1 MSFSQDRLS
10 IFQHS
15 KSQLP
20 NIFSDPKSINQT
32 ITVVKIER
40 PDKNIKVSEVFD
52 DSNETLISS
61 SDQLRILYK
70 ETIES
75 LKIIES
81 KNDRLQSLIRPETL
95 LSKKVELRTLIA
107 EIENYANENQINLK
121 DIHVNQTQRNNKLN
135 SVKQQI
141 QNLKSLNQES
151 QKHNLSSSTPSNEF
165 VLTNQLEIS
174 QKELVI
180 RKLQVLYEKLRKMDM
195 VIGDQNVFRE
205 HSVSALLEEEMD
217 SLQMLD
223 KVEIQRNSKKVEF
236 VMTELNN
243 TQNESKKHLVDLIQ
257 RKEITDFLADF
268 LGDFPESK
276 LDNVSKLVYTTVDN
290 IETHSSFLNKLTKKS
305 EGISKYRELLMA
317 TLIMSEE
324 NKEALKNLS
333 LQTKMNIDVLKQN
346 KNLLGK

>member
-1 MSFSQDRLS
+1 MSFKQDRLS

-52 DSNETLISS
+52 DSIESVISS

-95 LSKKVELRTLIA
+95 LSKKGELRTLIA

-121 DIHVNQTQRNNKLN
+121 DIQVSQNQRNNKLK

-151 QKHNLSSSTPSNEF
+151 QKHNLSNSTPPNEF

-174 QKELVI
+174 QKELAI
-180 RKLQVLYEKLRKMDM
+180 RKLQVLYEKLRNMDM

-205 HSVSALLEEEMD
+205 HSVSALLEEEMN

-236 VMTELNN
+236 IITELNN

-268 LGDFPESK
+268 LVDFPESK
-276 LDNVSKLVYTTVDN
+276 LDNVSKLVYTMVDN
-290 IETHSSFLNKLTKKS
+290 IETNSSFLNKLTKKS
-305 EGISKYRELLMA
+305 EGISEYRELLMA

-324 NKEALKNLS
+324 NKEALQTLS
-333 LQTKMNIDVLKQN
+333 LQTKLNIDVLKQN
-346 KNLLGK
+346 KNLLAK